1 MTDPLF
7 GTNISPAVNKK
18 LKGFLNDNFDVVHA
32 HHAFSRLP
40 LATLSLAYKQNIPSV
55 LTTHTVSFF
64 PDYEYF
70 WNFISY
76 GYPRYRMVISKVNQ
90 IISVSEAAKKFISY
104 FTQKD
109 AVVIPNGVSIKKF
122 YPVDPAQGYGI
133 CIQTRFIFRKFCNEF
148 FDQIL
153 SDVFFHSRL
162 YK

>member
-1 MTDPLF
+1 MDVTVITNKVERPFSNVNADILEVEGVTDPLF

-18 LKGFLNDNFDVVHA
+18 LKGFLKDNFDVVHA

-76 GYPRYRMVISKVNQ
+76 GYPRYRMVISKVNK
-90 IISVSEAAKKFISY
+90 IIAVSEAAKSSY
-104 FTQKD
+104 RTL
-109 AVVIPNGVSIKKF
+109 P
-122 YPVDPAQGYGI
+122 
-133 CIQTRFIFRKFCNEF
+133 RKM
-148 FDQIL
+148 
-153 SDVFFHSRL
+153 RW
-162 YK
+162 